1 MFPTLRSGQIFVGL
15 KTKKI
20 GVGDVVIVKAHG
32 SVDMVKRVTSIEGE
46 KITVSGD
53 NKNLESSL
61 CFVSYEKKDV
71 EAKMLFCLPSIKS
84 RLFFKK
90 V

>member
-1 MFPTLRSGQIFVGL
+1 MFPTLKSGQTFVGL

-61 CFVSYEKKDV
+61 CFVSYKKKDV
-71 EAKMLFCLPSIKS
+71 EAKMPVSYTHL
-84 RLFFKK
+84 RAHET
-90 V
+90 

>member
-1 MFPTLRSGQIFVGL
+1 MFPTLKSGQIFVGL

-20 GVGDVVIVKAHG
+20 GVGDVVIVKTQG
-32 SVDMVKRVTSIEGE
+32 CVEMVKRVTSIERE
-46 KITVSGD
+46 KIIVSGD

-71 EAKMLFCLPSIKS
+71 EAKMIFCFPSIKR
-84 RLFFKK
+84 RLSLKK

>member
-1 MFPTLRSGQIFVGL
+1 MFPTLKSGQIFLGL
-15 KTKKI
+15 KTNKI
-20 GVGDVVIVKAHG
+20 SVGDVVVVNAHR
-32 SVDMVKRVTSIEGE
+32 SVDIVKRVNSIEDE
-46 KITVSGD
+46 NIIVSGD

-71 EAKMLFCLPSIKS
+71 EAKILFCFPSIKS
-84 RLFFKK
+84 RLFLKK

>member
-1 MFPTLRSGQIFVGL
+1 MFPTLKSGQTFVGL

-20 GVGDVVIVKAHG
+20 GVGDVVIVKANG

-61 CFVSYEKKDV
+61 CFVSYKKDV
-71 EAKMLFCLPSIKS
+71 EAKMLFCFPSIKS
-84 RLFFKK
+84 RLFLKK

>member
-1 MFPTLRSGQIFVGL
+1 MFPTLKSGQPFVGL

-32 SVDMVKRVTSIEGE
+32 CVDMVKRVTSIEGE
-46 KITVSGD
+46 KIIVSGD

-61 CFVSYEKKDV
+61 CFVSYEKKYV
-71 EAKMLFCLPSIKS
+71 EAKMLFCFPSIKS
-84 RLFFKK
+84 RLFLKK

>member
-1 MFPTLRSGQIFVGL
+1 MFPTLKSGQTFVGL

-20 GVGDVVIVKAHG
+20 GVGDVVIVKA
-32 SVDMVKRVTSIEGE
+32 
-46 KITVSGD
+46 

-61 CFVSYEKKDV
+61 CFVSYKKKDV
-71 EAKMLFCLPSIKS
+71 EAKMLFCFPSIKS

>member
-1 MFPTLRSGQIFVGL
+1 MFPTLKSGQVFVGL

-20 GVGDVVIVKAHG
+20 GVGDVVTVRAHG
-32 SVDMVKRVTSIEGE
+32 CVDMVKRVTSIKGE

-53 NKNLESSL
+53 NKNLDSSL

-71 EAKMLFCLPSIKS
+71 EAKMIFCFPSIKS
-84 RLFFKK
+84 SLFLKK

>member
-1 MFPTLRSGQIFVGL
+1 MFPTLKSGQIFAGL

-20 GVGDVVIVKAHG
+20 CGGDVVIVKVYG
-32 SVDMVKRVTSIEGE
+32 SVDMVKRVTSLEGE
-46 KITVSGD
+46 NITVSGD

-61 CFVSYEKKDV
+61 CFASYEKKDV
-71 EAKMLFCLPSIKS
+71 EAKMLFCFPSIKS

>member
-1 MFPTLRSGQIFVGL
+1 MSPTLKSGQTFLGF
-15 KTKKI
+15 KTNKI
-20 GVGDVVIVKAHG
+20 SVGDVVVVNAHG
-32 SVDMVKRVTSIEGE
+32 SVDIVKRVTSIKGE

-84 RLFFKK
+84 RLFSKK

>member
-1 MFPTLRSGQIFVGL
+1 MFPTLKSGQVFLGL

-20 GVGDVVIVKAHG
+20 SVGDVVVVNAHG
-32 SVDMVKRVTSIEGE
+32 SVDIVKRVNSIEDE
-46 KITVSGD
+46 NITLSGD

-61 CFVSYEKKDV
+61 CFASYEKKDV
-71 EAKMLFCLPSIKS
+71 EAKMVFCFPSIKS

>member
-1 MFPTLRSGQIFVGL
+1 MFPTLKSGQVFVGL

-20 GVGDVVIVKAHG
+20 GVGDVVTVRAHG
-32 SVDMVKRVTSIEGE
+32 SVDIVKRVNAIEDE
-46 KITVSGD
+46 NITVSGD

-61 CFVSYEKKDV
+61 CFASYEKKDV
-71 EAKMLFCLPSIKS
+71 EAKMLFCFPSIKS

>member
-1 MFPTLRSGQIFVGL
+1 MFPTLKSGQVFLGL

-20 GVGDVVIVKAHG
+20 SVGDVVVVNAHG
-32 SVDMVKRVTSIEGE
+32 SVDIVKRVNSIEDE
-46 KITVSGD
+46 SITLSGD

-61 CFVSYEKKDV
+61 CFASYEKKDV
-71 EAKMLFCLPSIKS
+71 EAKMLFCFPSIKN

>member
-1 MFPTLRSGQIFVGL
+1 MFPTLKSGQVFLGL

-20 GVGDVVIVKAHG
+20 SVGDVVVVNAHG
-32 SVDMVKRVTSIEGE
+32 SVDIVKRVNSIEDE
-46 KITVSGD
+46 SITLSGD

-61 CFVSYEKKDV
+61 CFASYEKKDV
-71 EAKMLFCLPSIKS
+71 EAKMVFCFPSIKS